1 MKRIEDHNLLR
12 SLGPIKAT
20 LLITF
25 LSILASVSITVIS
38 ILIVY
43 DASGLSLGIV
53 LSVLLPGIAT
63 PIVAYLFF
71 QLLAQVDQAQH
82 EKEAVILE
90 LQEALTNVKRLS
102 GLLPIC
108 ASCKKIRDD
117 GGYWHQVE
125 VYIHTHTEAD
135 FSHSI
140 CPDCT
145 QKLYPMLR
153 RYHMAEETIS

>member
-1 MKRIEDHNLLR
+1 M
-12 SLGPIKAT
+12 
-20 LLITF
+20 
-25 LSILASVSITVIS
+25 
-38 ILIVY
+38 
-43 DASGLSLGIV
+43 
-53 LSVLLPGIAT
+53 LLPGIAT